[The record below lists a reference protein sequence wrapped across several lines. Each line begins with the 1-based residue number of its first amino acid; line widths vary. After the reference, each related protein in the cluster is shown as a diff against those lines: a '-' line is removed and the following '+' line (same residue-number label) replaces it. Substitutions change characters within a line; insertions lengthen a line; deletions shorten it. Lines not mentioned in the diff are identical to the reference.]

1 MKKIIL
7 LSDTHGFLDD
17 HVIRYFEEADEV
29 WHAGDIGS
37 IDIVDRI
44 SRDHQLRAVWGNI
57 DDQLLRRVVPET
69 LEFEIENF
77 KVLMI
82 HIGGK
87 FSLYTPQV
95 RSLITQNHPDILVCG
110 HSHILKIAYDHK
122 NSLLYI
128 NPGAAGISG
137 FHKVRTLI
145 RFMLHEKNI
154 SEMQIIEIASP
165 QKR

>member
-17 HVIRYFEEADEV
+17 NIIRYFEEADEV

-37 IDIVDRI
+37 MEMIDRI
-44 SRDHQLRAVWGNI
+44 SAEYPLRAVWGNI
-57 DDQLLRRVVPET
+57 DDQLMRRSIPEK

-82 HIGGK
+82 HIAGK
-87 FSLYTPQV
+87 FGVYTPQV
-95 RSLITQNHPDILVCG
+95 KSLIAQYSPDILVCG
-110 HSHILKIAYDHK
+110 HSHILKIVYDHK
-122 NSLLYI
+122 NSLLYL

-137 FHKVRTLI
+137 FHKVRTLV
-145 RFMLHEKNI
+145 RFMLHDKKI
-154 SEMQIIEIASP
+154 SDMQIIEIASV
-165 QKR
+165 QKC